1 MFRWIIETGIC
12 VRIYIY
18 TQSFCSHIE
27 KKKLGTYI
35 KSIILIENNL
45 VNFIII
51 LIRQKFIKLRV
62 FVLFIMLS
70 N

>member
-1 MFRWIIETGIC
+1 M
-12 VRIYIY
+12 RIYIY
-18 TQSFCSHIE
+18 IYIYIFNLFVRIL

-51 LIRQKFIKLRV
+51 LIRQKFIKLRA